1 MIKKLI
7 VGIALLTC
15 LSFSVTNHFRALV
28 LQKIDHYASNNYP
41 EKIYV
46 HTDKPYYALG
56 DDIWFTAYL
65 VNGVTHKKSE
75 KSNIIYVELID
86 EEDTI
91 ISKKQ
96 LYTNS
101 LSVAGDFKIR
111 KNIKPGK
118 YILRAY
124 TNYMRNA
131 NENDLFQK
139 EISIIDH
146 NSNTVPLHL
155 KEVSSSKSLQASK
168 LNKPEI
174 SFFPEG
180 GNLVNNLSSKIAI
193 EVRHH
198 NGMNIQ
204 GQIKD
209 SENNIISNF
218 KTSQYGIGITTLTP
232 KENTSFHASV
242 MINNEELKYPLPK
255 ALPSGHTLS
264 LVNSGDKITI
274 KAASNSSIG
283 LKNTFLVGHQRGKL
297 VYEKFETTHTNEYTV
312 SLNTELLLDGVA
324 SFTLFD
330 NNGNPVCERLV
341 FIDTSKNDVDLQL
354 NLNNN
359 KPKPRE
365 KVAMQLSLKDKNG
378 LPLKGQVSMSIT
390 DLDAIDQKTTDEN
403 IKTYLLLNSDIR
415 GSIEN
420 PGYFF
425 EKENDPRRRYLL
437 DLIMLTHGWRRF
449 KWTDLLY
456 EKSLKPKFS
465 EEKGIYISGYTTTL
479 EGTKSRLATST
490 RMTLMGSIPHQ
501 EYQKTTPFGTFKYGP
516 FVFND
521 SLKVLLEARVHDFKS
536 DDDPNNRK
544 VSIYLDEPYYDSP
557 KIIKEEVLKLL
568 LNDTTKVSSFIKQ
581 AKTISAI
588 DSIYLENAT
597 RLDEIVIT
605 AKKESEAAKRTAEL
619 NSRTN
624 YGSASRRLDM
634 ADYKNQSHLSVFQ
647 LLRNIHGI
655 TTFGDSIYMR
665 NKPVTR
671 ILVDDFPVDVLDVSH
686 MTGNEV
692 DFIDVLTGAQA
703 SFHSNSGVGVIAIYT
718 KTGEFERNI
727 NIKNKPGIINFTTK
741 GFYTAREY
749 YAPNYDD
756 EFTNL
761 AKQDLR
767 TTLHWEPSITFSDDQ
782 INTKEI
788 SFFTSDTRSKYGIRI
803 EGITETGT
811 PIYYVTT
818 LDVD

>member
-1 MIKKLI
+1 MIKKII
-7 VGIALLTC
+7 VGLTLLTC
-15 LSFSVTNHFRALV
+15 LSFTVTNHFRVLV
-28 LQKIDHYASNNYP
+28 LQKIGQYASNSYP

-46 HTDKPYYALG
+46 QTDKPYYALG

-65 VNGVTHKKSE
+65 VNGITHKKSE
-75 KSNIIYVELID
+75 KSNIIYVELINEQD
-86 EEDTI
+86 SI

-96 LYTNS
+96 LFTNT
-101 LSVAGDFKIR
+101 LSVAGDFNIR

-118 YILRAY
+118 YLLRAY
-124 TNYMRNA
+124 TNYMRNGE
-131 NENDLFQK
+131 ENDLFQK
-139 EISIIDH
+139 EISIIDY
-146 NSNTVPLHL
+146 NSNRIPLHL
-155 KEVSSSKSLQASK
+155 KEANPAQNLQGTRP
-168 LNKPEI
+168 NKPEI
-174 SFFPEG
+174 NFYPEG

-193 EVRHH
+193 QVK
-198 NGMNIQ
+198 NYNNTNLQ
-204 GQIKD
+204 GHIKD
-209 SENNIISNF
+209 SENNIISSF

-232 KENTSFHASV
+232 KENTSFYASI
-242 MINNEELKYPLPK
+242 MINNEEFKYPLPD

-274 KAASNSSIG
+274 KAASNHSIG

-297 VYEKFETTHTNEYTV
+297 VYEKYETTPTNEYIVT
-312 SLNTELLLDGVA
+312 LNTELLLDGVT

-341 FIDTSKNDVDLQL
+341 FIDTSKNDVNLQL
-354 NLNNN
+354 DLSNNN
-359 KPKPRE
+359 PKTRE

-378 LPLKGQVSMSIT
+378 ASLKGQISMSIT

-425 EKENDPRRRYLL
+425 EKENDPRRRYEL

-465 EEKGIYISGYTTTL
+465 EEKGIYISGYTTAL
-479 EGTKSRLATST
+479 EGTKSRLASHT
-490 RMTLMGSIPHQ
+490 RMTFMGRIPYQ
-501 EYQKTTPFGTFKYGP
+501 ENQKATSLGAFKYGP

-521 SLKVLLEARVHDFKS
+521 SIKVLLEARVHDFKS
-536 DDDPNNRK
+536 EDLKNKK
-544 VSIYLDEPYYDSP
+544 VSIYLDEPFYDSP
-557 KIIKEEVLKLL
+557 KVVKEDVLKLIL
-568 LNDTTKVSSFIKQ
+568 KDTTKISNFIKQ
-581 AKTISAI
+581 AQTISTL

-605 AKKESEAAKRTAEL
+605 AKKESEEAKRTAEL

-624 YGSASRRLDM
+624 YGSATRRLDM
-634 ADYKNQSHLSVFQ
+634 ANYKNQSHLTVFQ
-647 LLRNIHGI
+647 LLRNIPGI
-655 TTFGDSIYMR
+655 ITYGDSIYMR

-671 ILVDDFPVDVLDVSH
+671 ILVDDFPVDVLDVFN
-686 MTGNEV
+686 MTGDEV

-703 SFHSNSGVGVIAIYT
+703 ASYSNVGVGVIAIYT

-727 NIKNKPGIINFTTK
+727 NIKNEPGIINFTTK

-749 YAPNYDD
+749 YAPNYEDD
-756 EFTNL
+756 FTNL

-767 TTLHWEPSITFSDDQ
+767 TTLHWEPTITFTDAP

-803 EGITETGT
+803 EGITETGI